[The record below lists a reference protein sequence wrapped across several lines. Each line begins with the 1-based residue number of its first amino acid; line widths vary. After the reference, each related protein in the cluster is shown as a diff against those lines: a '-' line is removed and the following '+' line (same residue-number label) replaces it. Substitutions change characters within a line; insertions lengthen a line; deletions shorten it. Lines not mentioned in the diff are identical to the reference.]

1 MAFTVKTTHLSV
13 IAAAGLFIHVHS
25 LTLQAQPVAVGGP
38 GNFRVAPN
46 LGNLAAYSAGTT
58 RGAQVGAVAGF
69 RQGQLAA
76 PFYGGG
82 FYPPYYDPLGGY
94 TSGLADMMNAQGQVL
109 KDIEESGLMHE
120 QLRQAHIDTR
130 RKNFDEW
137 LYEREMR
144 PTPEDEREKQRI
156 ENVRRSR
163 NDPPQSEI
171 FSGLALNNLLTA
183 IQQMHAQRV
192 EGPRV
197 YIDPNTR
204 QHLNLTSGATTGSVG
219 LLQNGAKLQW
229 PLPLQRA
236 PFAADRQRLDDLMPA
251 AYKQAAT
258 GAVQAD
264 VLDGMITAVNNMYAT
279 IKRNIADITPTDYSR
294 AKTYLRQV
302 EETIKGLQ
310 DPNVTKY
317 VTRQW
322 AVHADTIGEM
332 VAQLTQQGLKF
343 APATSGDEAAY
354 LATHAG
360 MVQYYQWPSRPW
372 DPVAK

>member
-1 MAFTVKTTHLSV
+1 MIDTAKMTQIGAVG
-13 IAAAGLFIHVHS
+13 IAIFFAQLNS
-25 LTLQAQPVAVGGP
+25 LKVQAQPVGYGGP
-38 GNFRVAPN
+38 GNFRVAPTV
-46 LGNLAAYSAGTT
+46 GNQAALNIGAT
-58 RGAQVGAVAGF
+58 RGAQAGAIAGF
-69 RQGQLAA
+69 RRGQLSA
-76 PFYGGG
+76 PVYGTGV
-82 FYPPYYDPLGGY
+82 YTPYIDPLGGY

-109 KDIEESGLMHE
+109 KDIEEANLMHE
-120 QLRQAHIDTR
+120 QVRQARIDTR

-156 ENVRRSR
+156 EMIRRSR

-171 FSGLALNNLLTA
+171 FSAVALNTLLVA
-183 IQQMHAQRV
+183 LQQMHAQRV

-197 YIDPNTR
+197 YIDESTR

-219 LLQNGAKLQW
+219 MLRNGGKLQW
-229 PLPLQRA
+229 PLPLLRA
-236 PFAADRQRLDDLMPA
+236 PFADDRRRLDELMPA

-294 AKTYLRQV
+294 AKIYLHQI
-302 EETIKGLQ
+302 EGAIKGLQ
-310 DPNVTKY
+310 DPNVTNY
-317 VTRQW
+317 VTRKW
-322 AVHADTIGEM
+322 AVRAATVGEM
-332 VAQLTQQGLKF
+332 VVELTQQGLKF
-343 APATSGDEAAY
+343 APATPGDEAAY
-354 LATHAG
+354 LAIHAG
-360 MVQYYQWPSRPW
+360 MVQYYSWPSRPW

>member
-1 MAFTVKTTHLSV
+1 MVHTVKTTHLLV
-13 IAAAGLFIHVHS
+13 FAVAGLFVHFHS
-25 LTLQAQPVAVGGP
+25 LTLKAQPPAVGGP

-46 LGNLAAYSAGTT
+46 LGNVAAYSAGTT

-69 RQGQLAA
+69 RQGQLSA
-76 PFYGGG
+76 PVYGGG

-130 RKNFDEW
+130 RKNFDEY

-156 ENVRRSR
+156 ESIRRSR
-163 NDPPQSEI
+163 NDAPQSEI
-171 FSGLALNNLLTA
+171 FSGLALNTLLNA

-197 YIDPNTR
+197 YIDENTR
-204 QHLNLTSGATTGSVG
+204 RHLNLTSGATTGSVG
-219 LLQNGAKLQW
+219 LLQNGGKLQW

-236 PFAADRQRLDDLMPA
+236 PFAADRQRLDELMPM

-258 GAVQAD
+258 GAVQGD

-279 IKRNIADITPTDYSR
+279 IKQNIAEITPTDYSR
-294 AKTYLRQV
+294 ARTYLRQI
-302 EETIKGLQ
+302 EGAIKGLQ
-310 DPNVTKY
+310 DPNVANY
-317 VTRQW
+317 VTRKW

-332 VAQLTQQGLKF
+332 VAQLSQQGLKF
-343 APATSGDEAAY
+343 APATPGDEAAY
-354 LATHAG
+354 QAAYAG